1 MNDRGGGSGRAV
13 GLTEGDP
20 QMATAM
26 DHDGGPRRDR
36 SGGAGG
42 AAGEFEAA
50 LVALLPRLRLQAW
63 ALTRERAAAEDLVQ
77 DVVAGAL
84 AARGRYVPDPAAGFA
99 AWVHRI
105 LRNRFLDTRRRQRR
119 TVDIDDVAE
128 SAVAIGAAH
137 EERLVLGELR
147 RALVRLPA
155 AQREALMMVAL
166 EGMDYGAVAAA
177 TRSSVGTAKSRVFR
191 ARRRLQAELRGATRE
206 HRSPRRSALRRP
218 RSEGRQGRGA
228 PGRRAAHART
238 GPDFARGASGSCR
251 RAGGRARA
259 GSVTAL
265 FERRR
270 VAHTPAHARRRRPL
284 PRRRLRH

>member
-36 SGGAGG
+36 SGGGAGG

-77 DVVAGAL
+77 DAVAGAL

-119 TVDIDDVAE
+119 TVNLDDVSE
-128 SAVAIGAAH
+128 STLATGAAAH
-137 EERLVLGELR
+137 EDRLVLGELR
-147 RALVRLPA
+147 RALVGLPA
-155 AQREALMMVAL
+155 NQREALVLVAL

-191 ARRRLQAELRGATRE
+191 ARQRLQAELRGATPE
-206 HRSPRRSALRRP
+206 D
-218 RSEGRQGRGA
+218 RGQRTERLA
-228 PGRRAAHART
+228 PA
-238 GPDFARGASGSCR
+238 
-251 RAGGRARA
+251 
-259 GSVTAL
+259 
-265 FERRR
+265 
-270 VAHTPAHARRRRPL
+270 PA
-284 PRRRLRH
+284 

>member
-1 MNDRGGGSGRAV
+1 MNDRGGGGGRAV

-36 SGGAGG
+36 SGGGAGG

-50 LVALLPRLRLQAW
+50 LVALLPRLRRQTW

-77 DVVAGAL
+77 DAVAGAL

-191 ARRRLQAELRGATRE
+191 ARRRLRAELRGATPE
-206 HRSPRRSALRRP
+206 HRSPRRSARD
-218 RSEGRQGRGA
+218 GA
-228 PGRRAAHART
+228 PCAGPGLRDDRAAEPPAGGPRTHARVPISRG
-238 GPDFARGASGSCR
+238 GPPAPAVA
-251 RAGGRARA
+251 RAGGRGPGA
-259 GSVTAL
+259 
-265 FERRR
+265 
-270 VAHTPAHARRRRPL
+270 
-284 PRRRLRH
+284 